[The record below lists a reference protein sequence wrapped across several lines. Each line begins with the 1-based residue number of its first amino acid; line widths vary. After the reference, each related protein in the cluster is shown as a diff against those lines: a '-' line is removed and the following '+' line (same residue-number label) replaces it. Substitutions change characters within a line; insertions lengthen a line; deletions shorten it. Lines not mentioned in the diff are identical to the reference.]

1 MTYLDTGV
9 DTFTIRLMLD
19 RGEAVRDQTGRD
31 KMVEIHGPA
40 DITAETTDAIV
51 NAANSSLL
59 GGGGV
64 DGAIHRAGGPAIL
77 AECRQ
82 IVSRIGT
89 LPAGKVVITTGG
101 RLPAKHVIH
110 TVGPIYR
117 GGERGEAESLASC
130 HRESVRLADEHG
142 LASLAFPAISTGAY
156 GYPVT
161 DAAPIAISA
170 TLQALAA
177 AKYVTLCRFVL
188 FDVSAVRAYQRAA
201 EQLHRTNATSPFR
214 IEKAHS

>member
-1 MTYLDTGV
+1 VTAQDIGV
-9 DTFTIRLMLD
+9 QTFTVRLLLD
-19 RGEAVRDQTGRD
+19 HGKAI
-31 KMVEIHGPA
+31 EIHGPA
-40 DITAETTDAIV
+40 DITEETTDAIV

-77 AECRQ
+77 AECRE
-82 IVSRIGT
+82 IVSKIGT
-89 LPAGKVVITTGG
+89 LPAGKAVITTGG
-101 RLPAKHVIH
+101 HLAAKHVIH
-110 TVGPIYR
+110 TVGPSYR
-117 GGERGEAESLASC
+117 GGERGEAETLASC

-161 DAAPIAISA
+161 SAAPTAIAATIEAVVSA
-170 TLQALAA
+170 EH
-177 AKYVTLCRFVL
+177 VTKCRFVL
-188 FDVSAVRAYQRAA
+188 FDVSTGRAYQRAA
-201 EQLHRTNATSPFR
+201 EKLHRSNATSPFR